1 MAVTVNGVEI
11 IDAEIRAEM
20 DRLREDYERYMR
32 SEGAEPDEA
41 QLREWAIEDL
51 IEEQLVREAA
61 RATQPVPSE
70 ERVDK
75 ELEKNAALY
84 AGLPEEQKR
93 ARAGENLQQR
103 RMMKEIRKGAPVP
116 DEQAVREY
124 YEKNPDVFVAP
135 EALRLSHVCR
145 YLKDESKADVYLAML
160 ELKTRLDKGEI
171 DWATALGE
179 HSETFKRDFGVL
191 GTVKRGELP
200 GEAEAKLWKLNAGEI
215 SDVIDLGVNTLHLI
229 MVVERLEPQKFKYHE
244 IKEDLKKQMLEQA
257 RADCVNARLDELK
270 AAAVIDRG
278 QGIQACGPA

>member
-116 DEQAVREY
+116 DEQAAREY
-124 YEKNPDVFVAP
+124 YEKNPDLFVAP

-171 DWATALGE
+171 DWATATGE

-191 GTVKRGELP
+191 GTVSRGELP
-200 GEAEAKLWKLNAGEI
+200 GEAEEKLWKLNAGEI

-229 MVVERLEPQKFKYHE
+229 RVVARLEPQKFKYHE
-244 IKEDLKKQMLEQA
+244 IKEDLKKKMLEQA

-278 QGIQACGPA
+278 QGIQARGPA